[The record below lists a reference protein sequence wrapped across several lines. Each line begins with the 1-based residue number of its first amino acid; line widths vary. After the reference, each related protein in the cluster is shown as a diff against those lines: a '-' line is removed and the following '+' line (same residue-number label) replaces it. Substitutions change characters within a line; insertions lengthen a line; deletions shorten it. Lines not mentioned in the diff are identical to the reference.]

1 MIMGRLKEEIE
12 RLMEEQLRQ
21 WPEFAGRVER
31 MCSQGERRLD
41 VDGHTLIVRDNPARI
56 ISTTARVT
64 MEAAHRD
71 GSPDHC
77 MLCPHNRPPEQRPV
91 TWQHGGGWQVL
102 VNPYPIVEGHYTI
115 VSERHEP
122 QSLTTGVIVD
132 MLQLTRELPGYV
144 ITYNGPRCGASIPW
158 HLHLQAMPLAKVPLG
173 SLPFPHVGPGL
184 GLAAT
189 RDNVGPGLGLAA
201 LEETGTLRSDTL
213 LPLPCLVIT
222 GGENQ
227 AQRVT
232 DAIHNLPNND
242 KTAEPMLN
250 AMAWIPTGESEPVV
264 VIVPRRRHRPSCFG
278 TGPGQLLW
286 SPGVID
292 LMGLVTLPRREDF
305 DAVTAD
311 QLRQAYAEI
320 SAL

>member
-31 MCSQGERRLD
+31 MCSQSERRLD
-41 VDGHTLIVRDNPARI
+41 VDGHKLIVRDNPARI

-91 TWQHGGGWQVL
+91 TWRHGGGWQVL

-122 QSLTTGVIVD
+122 QRLTTGVIVD

-173 SLPFPHVGPGL
+173 SVVISGKPIAG
-184 GLAAT
+184 
-189 RDNVGPGLGLAA
+189 
-201 LEETGTLRSDTL
+201 GTLCSHTM
-213 LPLPCLVIT
+213 LPLPCLVIK
-222 GGENQ
+222 GGDNH
-227 AQRVT
+227 AQRVSK
-232 DAIHNLPNND
+232 AITKLPNDD
-242 KTAEPMLN
+242 KTLEPMLN

-305 DAVTAD
+305 DTVTAD

-320 SAL
+320 AANITGTLL